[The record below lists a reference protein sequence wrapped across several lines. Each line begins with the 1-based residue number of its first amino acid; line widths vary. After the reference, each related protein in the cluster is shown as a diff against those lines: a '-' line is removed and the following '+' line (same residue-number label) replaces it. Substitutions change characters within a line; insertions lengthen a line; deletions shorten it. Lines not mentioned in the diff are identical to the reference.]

1 MVQKNEQ
8 RKGLKEVHE
17 SADFKQAVKKVRR
30 AYYPELKL
38 YWSLADPPSRAVKA
52 LLIAGGIEHDEQI
65 IHTSKG
71 QHKSPEML
79 KINPL
84 GTVPF
89 ITI

>member
-1 MVQKNEQ
+1 MSKE
-8 RKGLKEVHE
+8 KGLKDVHDHSHFKEV
-17 SADFKQAVKKVRR
+17 VKKFRR

-38 YWSLADPPSRAVKA
+38 YWSLASPPSRAVKA
-52 LLIAGGIEHDEQI
+52 LLIAGGIEHDEQLI
-65 IHTSKG
+65 DLSKNE
-71 QHKSPEML
+71 HKSPEML